1 MNIAV
6 CIKQVP
12 STESKIRPSVDG
24 KDIDRSGLSYVV
36 NPYDEFGVEEGL
48 KIKEQ
53 LGDGTV
59 TAISIG
65 QDKVS
70 EALRTCL
77 AVGVDQAIHIKD
89 EALEGS
95 DAYTIAR
102 VLATALKK
110 SSYDVIF
117 FGKQAIDDDSGA
129 VGIHVAEL
137 MGLPHVSVINKL
149 EIFAGE
155 NRAVAHRQIEG
166 AVEVVETPLPAVFT
180 CQKEL
185 NEPRY
190 ASLPGIMK
198 AKQKPLTV
206 WNLSDLEIN
215 PESVGSAKA
224 MLSVEEITSPPVR
237 VTGTIIKGNPSE
249 AVSELLRLLRE
260 EAKVL

>member
-12 STESKIRPSVDG
+12 ATESKIKPLSDG
-24 KDIDRSGLSYVV
+24 SGIDRTGLSYVV

-53 LGDGTV
+53 MNDGSVTVISLG
-59 TAISIG
+59 S
-65 QDKVS
+65 DKVR

-77 AVGVDQAIHIKD
+77 AVGADQAIHIKD
-89 EALEGS
+89 DGQVAR
-95 DAYTIAR
+95 DAHAVSL
-102 VLATALKK
+102 VLAAALKQGA
-110 SSYDVIF
+110 YDIIF
-117 FGKQAIDDDSGA
+117 FGKQAVDDDSGA
-129 VGIHVAEL
+129 VGIQVAEHL
-137 MGLPHVSVINKL
+137 SLPHVAVINKM
-149 EIFAGE
+149 EVVEKEMKAM
-155 NRAVAHRQIEG
+155 VHRQIEG
-166 AVEVVETPLPAVFT
+166 AVEVVETSLPAVFT

-206 WNLSDLEIN
+206 WGLSDLEID
-215 PESVGSAKA
+215 PVEVGVDNTK
-224 MLSVEEITSPPVR
+224 LSIEGLSLPPVR
-237 VTGTIIKGNPSE
+237 E
-249 AVSELLRLLRE
+249 AGKPLDGDPVQAVQELLRLLRE